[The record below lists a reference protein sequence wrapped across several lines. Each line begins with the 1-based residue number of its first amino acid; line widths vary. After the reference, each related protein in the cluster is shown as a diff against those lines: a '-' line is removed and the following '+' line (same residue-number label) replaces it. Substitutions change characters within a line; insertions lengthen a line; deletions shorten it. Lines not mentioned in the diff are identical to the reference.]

1 MFSEACA
8 RKLEELRNNDSI
20 KKGLPDV
27 PLAFMLQDAVNLYE
41 WCQHD
46 REILSHANLDWDLV
60 EDLPVR
66 TEALQSIETVWHG
79 EHLTTKDSQKV
90 WKAALPEAIQ
100 LKKELLRHFFYAY
113 KNRQDVYSKVQRIAE
128 GNNYADMIQDL
139 IDFYALGKKYPD
151 ELMAIHFDMNLLDKA
166 RDLSFSLGNLYASA
180 NNARRSGNENLL
192 LRNKAFYHLKDAMN
206 TIRIAGK
213 YAFHHDKERHKGYI
227 DAYVRK
233 NNQLYRKKKSKL
245 EK

>member
-1 MFSEACA
+1 MFSDACA
-8 RKLEELRNNDSI
+8 RKLEELRNNESI
-20 KKGLPDV
+20 KNVLPDI

-46 REILSHANLDWDLV
+46 REILSHANLDWNLV
-60 EDLPVR
+60 EDLRVM

-113 KNRQDVYSKVQRIAE
+113 KNNHDAYSKVQRIAA

-139 IDFYALGKKYPD
+139 IDFYALGKKYPG
-151 ELMAIHFDMNLLDKA
+151 ELIAIHFDMSLLDKA
-166 RDLSFSLGNLYASA
+166 RDLSFSLGNIFAAS
-180 NNARRSGNENLL
+180 NNARWSSSENLV
-192 LRNKAFYHLKDAMN
+192 LRNKAFYHLKEAMN
-206 TIRIAGK
+206 AIRIAGQ
-213 YAFHHDKERHKGYI
+213 YAFHNDKERLKGYI
-227 DAYVRK
+227 NAYVRK
-233 NNQLYRKKKSKL
+233 NNQLYRKKKTKL